1 MKKLCIFIDTC
12 LVMATILTVT
22 TVVPDSKSIS
32 VKRLDTFVNS
42 SIITKEI
49 KEDTPTV
56 EDKEEDNSKEEVEK
70 VQEEKKVV
78 VNTPKEEESIP
89 ASSDNTTNTSTNKYY
104 QGEVFT
110 GKMSGYGSDIG
121 THTSSGYRIDE
132 NNITYM
138 DSQYNEVRILAG
150 DRKYPFGTI
159 VRVSNSREGTFIGI
173 VLDRGPDIGRDE
185 GKKFAFDLL
194 YATSSEARGKGTSL
208 NAQFEILRLG
218 Y

>member
-1 MKKLCIFIDTC
+1 MKKLFIFIDTC

-22 TVVPDSKSIS
+22 TVVPDSKSVS
-32 VKRLDTFVNS
+32 VNRLDTFVNS

-56 EDKEEDNSKEEVEK
+56 EEKDNSKEVVEK

-89 ASSDNTTNTSTNKYY
+89 ASSDDTNNNSINKYY
-104 QGEVFT
+104 QGEVFN

-138 DSQYNEVRILAG
+138 DSQYSEVRILAG

-159 VRVSNSREGTFIGI
+159 VRVSNSNEGTFVGI

-194 YATSSEARGKGTSL
+194 YATSSEARSKGTSL

>member
-1 MKKLCIFIDTC
+1 MLPF
-12 LVMATILTVT
+12 
-22 TVVPDSKSIS
+22 PSGE
-32 VKRLDTFVNS
+32 
-42 SIITKEI
+42 KE
-49 KEDTPTV
+49 
-56 EDKEEDNSKEEVEK
+56 KEEDNSKEVVEK

-89 ASSDNTTNTSTNKYY
+89 ASSDNNNNTSTNKYY

-138 DSQYNEVRILAG
+138 DSQYSEVRILAG

-194 YATSSEARGKGTSL
+194 YATSSEARSKGTSL

-218 Y
+218 F

>member
-12 LVMATILTVT
+12 LIMATVLTVT

-32 VKRLDTFVNS
+32 VKKLDTFVNS
-42 SIITKEI
+42 SIMTKEVV
-49 KEDTPTV
+49 EETTTV
-56 EDKEEDNSKEEVEK
+56 DEKEEVEK

-78 VNTPKEEESIP
+78 VNTPKEEESVQV
-89 ASSDNTTNTSTNKYY
+89 SSDDTNNTSTNMYY

-121 THTSSGYRIDE
+121 THTSYGYRIDE
-132 NNITYM
+132 NNITYI
-138 DSQYNEVRILAG
+138 DNEYNEVRILAG
-150 DRKYPFGTI
+150 DRKYPYGTI
-159 VRVSNSREGTFIGI
+159 VRVSNSKEDTFIGI

-194 YATSSEARGKGTSL
+194 YATSSEARSKGTSL

-218 Y
+218 F

>member
-1 MKKLCIFIDTC
+1 MKKLFIFIDTC

-22 TVVPDSKSIS
+22 TVVPDSKSVS

-56 EDKEEDNSKEEVEK
+56 EEKDNSKEVVEK

-89 ASSDNTTNTSTNKYY
+89 ASSDDTNNNSINKYY
-104 QGEVFT
+104 QGEVFN

-138 DSQYNEVRILAG
+138 DSQYSEVRILAG

-159 VRVSNSREGTFIGI
+159 VRVSNSNEGTFVGI

-194 YATSSEARGKGTSL
+194 YATSSEARSKGTSL